1 MKVAKVRVYIALF
14 AYSGNG
20 GVASTIPEL
29 AVWLAKTYHEMK
41 TDERIDGVAIKIYC
55 DTPIPMT
62 RCRAVRDAQQHEC
75 DMVLMLDSDNE
86 PDGYMSCGGDAKPF
100 WKTAFDFAYDR
111 LTKQDMPT
119 VIAAPYCGPPPPPV
133 EQQYIVTNG
142 DVTYAELY
150 GGEVPYL
157 FQWSNRES
165 DNPHTNLK
173 IDILTRN
180 EASLLSGIH
189 PVAALP
195 TGVCLFTLNAFKG
208 LVPPYFKY
216 EMNADG
222 SEKESTEDVVATRD
236 ISLFWKMTKGYDV
249 LFATCD
255 SWALHHKTKKVG
267 RPQFVPVDSVAE
279 TLLEAVKLNRQSNE
293 SLAHVDFERGQT
305 AHRLTNKFEILGP
318 DVDHVIISEADMDRA
333 RILAEREAAPVV
345 EDQAEDDTDVDEAS
359 DLDEVFYEPVPAT
372 PVPTNGKQPAL
383 EYTMVRG
390 RKVAVF
396 NDFRVSEDD
405 LEGVD
410 AITSWL
416 VSRKGG
422 ALEVVVLNSG
432 TGQSTAVINSVLPE
446 GSHIYALDCF
456 TPHQYSTVPA
466 EQFNLSFAPEI
477 ERGRIQPDN
486 LDRKMPEPNGKQH
499 LDMVFSEQ
507 FATAEKLERWYEHV
521 QPGGLIAGLGY
532 SKKAKPVV
540 NKFIKQHKLQLKT
553 QGDVWAIPVP
563 ATKEIVPAN
572 IEQPVVD
579 EDDER
584 VDLYVES
591 YDGERF

>member
-1 MKVAKVRVYIALF
+1 MQPAKVDVLVILF
-14 AYSGNG
+14 AYGGNG
-20 GVASTIPEL
+20 GTASIIPEL
-29 AVWLAKTYHEMK
+29 ALWLTRTVIKMK
-41 TDERIDGVAIKIYC
+41 ANPRIGRIQPEILS
-55 DTPIPMT
+55 DTPITLT
-62 RCRAVRDAQQHEC
+62 RNKAIRMAQELGY

-86 PDGYMSCGGDAKPF
+86 PDGYVGADPHAKPF
-100 WKTAFDFAYDR
+100 WDVAFDFAYDR
-111 LTKQDMPT
+111 LVKGEPT
-119 VIAAPYCGPPPPPV
+119 VIAAPYCGPPPHPV
-133 EQQYIVTNG
+133 DRPG
-142 DVTYAELY
+142 CFH

-157 FQWSNRES
+157 FQWIDNES
-165 DNPHTNLK
+165 DIDNPHRKLEM
-173 IDILTRN
+173 LTRN
-180 EASLLSGIH
+180 EAARLSGIH

-195 TGVCLFTLNAFKG
+195 TGVCLFTTNAFDGAPK
-208 LVPPYFKY
+208 PYFDY
-216 EMNADG
+216 EWNEDH
-222 SEKESTEDVVATRD
+222 SEKASTEDVYCTRNL
-236 ISLFWKMTKGYDV
+236 SLFWKMKHDLDV
-249 LFATCD
+249 IYAACD
-255 SWALHHKTKKVG
+255 SWALHHKPKRVG
-267 RPQFVPVDSVAE
+267 RPRVTPV
-279 TLLEAVKLNRQSNE
+279 EALAKNFRE
-293 SLAHVDFERGQT
+293 SLADPVSVKEAKKFVDCTQDLPRRGQV
-305 AHRLTNKFEILGP
+305 LGP
-318 DVDHVIISEADMDRA
+318 DDDYVYISDEELEQASV
-333 RILAEREAAPVV
+333 LVERESGPDADVLSVLPPEQSPATVAPSQ
-345 EDQAEDDTDVDEAS
+345 EDEMSPLDDDFVFEPAE
-359 DLDEVFYEPVPAT
+359 EPV
-372 PVPTNGKQPAL
+372 NNHEPAL

-405 LEGVD
+405 LDGVD

-422 ALEVVVLNSG
+422 ALEVAVLNSG
-432 TGQSTAVINSVLPE
+432 TGQATAVINSVLPE

-486 LDRKMPEPNGKQH
+486 LDRKMPEPSEKQH

-532 SKKAKPVV
+532 GKKAKPVV

-563 ATKEIVPAN
+563 ATKEVVQAEVAEPA
-572 IEQPVVD
+572 VD